1 MIERLTR
8 FILIVQLLSLVLKS
22 GLSSRTSADDGFP
35 VVITEL
41 TFPSVTVE
49 SVPFTIHTGTSWA
62 VVYKHQRCFLEGA
75 IRIHL
80 HNKANFQWAIS
91 GLLFAFVPK

>member
-1 MIERLTR
+1 M
-8 FILIVQLLSLVLKS
+8 LIVYYRWYFCWDFFF
-22 GLSSRTSADDGFP
+22 RTSADDGFP

-62 VVYKHQRCFLEGA
+62 VVYCYEKLMLDLED
-75 IRIHL
+75 
-80 HNKANFQWAIS
+80 S
-91 GLLFAFVPK
+91 